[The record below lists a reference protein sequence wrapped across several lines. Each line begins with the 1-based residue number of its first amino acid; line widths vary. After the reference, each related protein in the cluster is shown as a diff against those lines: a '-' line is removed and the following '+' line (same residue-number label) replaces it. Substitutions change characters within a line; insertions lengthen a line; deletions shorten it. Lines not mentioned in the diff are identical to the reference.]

1 MKKPVFNDTFRK
13 ELHDLLIWRRD
24 VRRFRTDP
32 VKEEILTDCLEMAC
46 RGPSVG
52 NSQPWRFVRV
62 QSPAKKEDLIRAF
75 EVENEKALAEFDGED
90 AALYARLKL
99 AGLREAPVQIS
110 VFANVETAV
119 GKGLGSRTMPEAK
132 MYSVVS
138 AVQILWLMLRSY
150 DVGLGWVSILPP
162 DRMAELLEV
171 DASWVFIGH
180 LCIGYPEEQTDTPE
194 LVREGWQER
203 LPMEKFLLER

>member
-1 MKKPVFNDTFRK
+1 METPVFNKEFREK
-13 ELHDLLIWRRD
+13 LHDLLVWRRD
-24 VRRFRTDP
+24 VRRFRTAP
-32 VKEEILTDCLEMAC
+32 VAEDIILDCLQMAC

-62 QSPAKKEDLIRAF
+62 KSAEKKDQLIRAF
-75 EVENEKALAEFDGED
+75 EIENEKALGEYEGED

-110 VFANVETAV
+110 VFANVATAV

-138 AVQILWLMLRSY
+138 AIQILWLMLRSY

-162 DRMAELLEV
+162 DKMAELLEV
-171 DASWVFIGH
+171 DESWVFIGH

-194 LVREGWQER
+194 LVKEGWQER

>member
-1 MKKPVFNDTFRK
+1 MKTPVFNKEFRDR
-13 ELHDLLIWRRD
+13 LHDLLVWRRD

-32 VKEEILTDCLEMAC
+32 VDEELLSDCLQMAC

-62 QSPAKKEDLIRAF
+62 TSPDTKDELIRAF
-75 EVENEKALAEFDGED
+75 EAENEKALADYEGED

-110 VFANVETAV
+110 VFANVETAI

-162 DRMAELLEV
+162 DRMASLLEV
-171 DASWVFIGH
+171 DSSWVFIGH

-194 LVREGWQER
+194 LVKEGWQDR